1 MPAPQTQD
9 PPSCCSVSLI
19 HMAFRPTLQPVGKRM
34 EGERGSFPSRADQ
47 AITLFR
53 QACNS
58 KLKLVF
64 WPHLQGMLGNV
75 VLVE

>member
-1 MPAPQTQD
+1 MPAPQTQY
-9 PPSCCSVSLI
+9 PPFCCSVSLI
-19 HMAFRPTLQPVGKRM
+19 HMPSRPTLQLVGKRM
-34 EGERGSFPSRADQ
+34 GGERGSFPSRADQ
-47 AITLFR
+47 AITLFI

-64 WPHLQGMLGNV
+64 WPHLQEMLGNV